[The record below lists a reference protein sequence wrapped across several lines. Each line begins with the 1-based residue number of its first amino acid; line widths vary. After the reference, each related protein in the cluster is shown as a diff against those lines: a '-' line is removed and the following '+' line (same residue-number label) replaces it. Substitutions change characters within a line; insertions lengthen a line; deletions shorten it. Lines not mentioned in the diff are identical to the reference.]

1 MKQKNEPWRILVA
14 LASVAYI
21 VFLWVRKGISAAPSL
36 PEGAVFPLIATTAA
50 VTLGKVALLAAAVF
64 LIRWIVRKLRNK

>member
-21 VFLWVRKGISAAPSL
+21 VFLWVRKGIASAPSL
-36 PEGAVFPLIATTAA
+36 PDGALLPLIVTTAA

-64 LIRWIVRKLRNK
+64 LIRWIARKLRNK